1 MIKHVMRTV
10 LIGAALWSV
19 AGSVSARDARPNE
32 TQSQF
37 CARMHAFCTRCDA
50 GRARDV
56 PKATCLAT
64 CASRLAACRSD
75 GCYAYSDRPRCF
87 K

>member
-1 MIKHVMRTV
+1 MRTLIAMMIIV
-10 LIGAALWSV
+10 LSVVSV
-19 AGSVSARDARPNE
+19 AAKDSRPGE
-32 TQSQF
+32 TQAQF

-64 CASRLAACRSD
+64 CASRLAACRSN

-87 K
+87 R